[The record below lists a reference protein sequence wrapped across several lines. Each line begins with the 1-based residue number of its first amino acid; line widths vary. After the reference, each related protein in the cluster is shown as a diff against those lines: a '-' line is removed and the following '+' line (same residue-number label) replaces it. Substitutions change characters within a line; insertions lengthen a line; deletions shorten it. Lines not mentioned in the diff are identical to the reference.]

1 MRQPGRYNGT
11 LRTIY
16 AQWPLY
22 LFGYG
27 GGALL
32 ALAVIYISAPRG
44 WWSFVLLAFLSLS
57 VLAYF
62 FIVSLWAAY
71 TLEDKPAERTYDV
84 LFDLGQL
91 QPTDHFVQ
99 LNLGERRTALGLAR
113 RLTTGH
119 LTVIDIYNPQ
129 LTPGRTLART
139 RHQALARRPQPDP
152 RLSWRDGSIHL
163 LPLPDASVKAVT
175 LNQVA
180 LEFWQEGD
188 RLLLLKEIYRVL
200 VPGGRVLLAER
211 VRTQTNLLV
220 MGPAALSLPS
230 VDYWRELLETA
241 GFQVKRERDMH
252 DLIHC
257 FRADKPT
264 PTEVRQ
270 LPLDLGF

>member
-1 MRQPGRYNGT
+1 MIQPGRYNGT
-11 LRTIY
+11 LRSIY
-16 AQWPLY
+16 ARWPFY
-22 LFGYG
+22 LFGFG

-32 ALAVIYISAPRG
+32 ALATVYLSALRG
-44 WWSFVLLAFLSLS
+44 WWGFVSLAFLVLA

-62 FIVSLWAAY
+62 FAVSLWAAY
-71 TLEDKPAERTYDV
+71 RLEDKPAERTYDV

-91 QPTDHFVQ
+91 QPTDHFVH

-129 LTPGRTLART
+129 LTPDSTLSRT
-139 RHQALARRPQPDP
+139 RQQAKRPQPDP
-152 RLSWRDGSIHL
+152 RLSWRDSSIQL
-163 LPLPDASVKAVT
+163 LPLPDGSVKAIT

-180 LEFWQEGD
+180 FEFWQEGD

-200 VPGGRVLLAER
+200 RPGGRILLAER

-230 VDYWRELLETA
+230 VDYWRTLLQQA
-241 GFQVKRERDMH
+241 GFQVKKEREMH

-257 FRADKPT
+257 IRADKPT
-264 PTEVRQ
+264 AVEGRQ
-270 LPLDLGF
+270 LRLDFGF